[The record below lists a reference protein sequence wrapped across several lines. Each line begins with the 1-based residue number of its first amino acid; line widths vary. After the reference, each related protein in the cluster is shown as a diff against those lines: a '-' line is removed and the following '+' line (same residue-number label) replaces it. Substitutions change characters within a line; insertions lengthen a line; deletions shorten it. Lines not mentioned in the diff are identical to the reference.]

1 MSTEP
6 PESTVSP
13 SEGYSE
19 GSPEG
24 SASAPSRRTFIATT
38 AVGGAVVAGGL
49 IGGPSVFGAEPAA
62 AAGASPSSRVALTVN
77 GERRTVTVDNR
88 TSLLDLLREHLGLT
102 GSKKG
107 CNAGACGAC
116 TVLVDGRRVNS
127 CLTLAIRLDGA
138 EVTTIEG
145 LAKGDQLHPLQQ
157 AFIDQ
162 DAFQC
167 GYCTSGQIM
176 SGVGCIDEGHTGSA
190 EEIREFM
197 SGNLCRCGCY
207 VKIVRA
213 VEQTAHGK

>member
-1 MSTEP
+1 MSTET
-6 PESTVSP
+6 PESATSP
-13 SEGYSE
+13 
-19 GSPEG
+19 PTRPP
-24 SASAPSRRTFIATT
+24 SAPSRRTFIATT
-38 AVGGAVVAGGL
+38 TAAGGAIAAGGPVT
-49 IGGPSVFGAEPAA
+49 GPALLGVEEAA
-62 AAGASPSSRVALTVN
+62 AAEASPSSRVALTVN
-77 GERRTVTVDNR
+77 GERHTVTVDNR

-127 CLTLAIRLDGA
+127 CLTLAVRLDGA

-145 LAKGDQLHPLQQ
+145 LARGERLRPLQQ

-167 GYCTSGQIM
+167 GYCTPGQIM
-176 SGVGCIDEGHTGSA
+176 SGVGCIQEGRTGSA
-190 EEIREFM
+190 EEIRESM
-197 SGNLCRCGCY
+197 SGNICRCGCY

-213 VEQTAHGK
+213 VEQATGRK

>member
-1 MSTEP
+1 MSL
-6 PESTVSP
+6 S
-13 SEGYSE
+13 
-19 GSPEG
+19 
-24 SASAPSRRTFIATT
+24 
-38 AVGGAVVAGGL
+38 
-49 IGGPSVFGAEPAA
+49 
-62 AAGASPSSRVALTVN
+62 VN
-77 GERRTVTVDNR
+77 GDRHTVTVDNR

-127 CLTLAIRLDGA
+127 CLTLAVRLEGA

-145 LAKGDQLHPLQQ
+145 LADGDQLHPLQQ

-167 GYCTSGQIM
+167 GYCTPGQIM
-176 SGVGCIDEGHTGSA
+176 SGVGCIQEGHSGSA
-190 EEIREFM
+190 EEIREWM
-197 SGNLCRCGCY
+197 SGNICRCGCY

-213 VEQTAHGK
+213 VEHAASRK